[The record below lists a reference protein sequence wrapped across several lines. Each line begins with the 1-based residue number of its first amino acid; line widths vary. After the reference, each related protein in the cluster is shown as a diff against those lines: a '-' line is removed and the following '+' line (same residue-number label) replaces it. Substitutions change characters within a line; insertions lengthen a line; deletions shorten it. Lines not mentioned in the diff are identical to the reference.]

1 MNHSLFV
8 PTDSRAEPEPAFRN
22 GSESVRKTGILP
34 PLNRDSPF
42 IPPHSFR
49 SKRPLGK
56 RRSVYSGT
64 GAETLSSDSILRLFY
79 GRMRKMN
86 GKAHLIFRTP
96 PPRGFFRNETH
107 FFLPEGSAHPF
118 RLPFRSESGA
128 SRSARGLPSSFLRFL
143 RNNRPPSRT
152 VLHNAT
158 VREDRRA
165 SATPLL
171 AEIF

>member
-8 PTDSRAEPEPAFRN
+8 PTDSRTEPEPAFRN

-86 GKAHLIFRTP
+86 GKVHLIFRTP
-96 PPRGFFRNETH
+96 PLRVLFRNETR
-107 FFLPEGSAHPF
+107 FSSSRRFNSYVSPSFPF
-118 RLPFRSESGA
+118 QVRVFPLR
-128 SRSARGLPSSFLRFL
+128 AR
-143 RNNRPPSRT
+143 
-152 VLHNAT
+152 
-158 VREDRRA
+158 
-165 SATPLL
+165 TPLL
-171 AEIF
+171 FPPFPSKQSSAFPNSPP